1 MADSS
6 VTWLAGC
13 PLKKAIRGYE
23 EGSCLGR
30 GGERLEA
37 GQGRPLYANYSRG
50 GGINILILLGSGF
63 SSWAIERRARGCLG
77 VPGEG
82 ILWAGGPE
90 GDGEWGGES
99 ENKMPPLGARPS
111 RLAIHLGLWS
121 VSSPC
126 SASHSLLCPTPL
138 VPAVTPFPPTSNF
151 TGSASVSLMILEFF
165 KEGDSQFLFF
175 GTRPSSYSPPAFDSP
190 PNLIFKLK
198 RIYILKVIRGKL
210 SEQIHIYKR
219 WKKFKRPE
227 EYHPQNTH

>member
-1 MADSS
+1 MCQ
-6 VTWLAGC
+6 G
-13 PLKKAIRGYE
+13 RGYFE
-23 EGSCLGR
+23 LEGPR
-30 GGERLEA
+30 GM
-37 GQGRPLYANYSRG
+37 
-50 GGINILILLGSGF
+50 GS
-63 SSWAIERRARGCLG
+63 E
-77 VPGEG
+77 V
-82 ILWAGGPE
+82 
-90 GDGEWGGES
+90 ES

-190 PNLIFKLK
+190 PTLIIFKGV
-198 RIYILKVIRGKL
+198 KVQGG
-210 SEQIHIYKR
+210 
-219 WKKFKRPE
+219 
-227 EYHPQNTH
+227 